1 MDLQEYGFDRV
12 NGIGE
17 GRVIASPVPK
27 GDGWG
32 TAAWGSS
39 AWGGGSGGI
48 STTWT
53 TVSKRTTTWTDV

>member
-1 MDLQEYGFDRV
+1 MAWTDV
-12 NGIGE
+12 SKAATTW
-17 GRVIASPVPK
+17 VAVKTPV

-39 AWGGGSGGI
+39 PWGGGSGGI

-53 TVSKRTTTWTDV
+53 VVSKQTTIWT